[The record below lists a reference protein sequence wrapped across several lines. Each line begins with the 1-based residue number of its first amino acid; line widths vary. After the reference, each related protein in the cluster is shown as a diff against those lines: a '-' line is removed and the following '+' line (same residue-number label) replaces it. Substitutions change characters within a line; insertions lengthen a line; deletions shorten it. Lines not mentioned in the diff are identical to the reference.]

1 MSPVIRRRLLYAAGI
16 LLGLLLLSYV
26 GIRVALGRLVSAPY
40 AAERLSAL
48 LGVEVTVGSVAIG
61 LRPGA
66 VVLLED
72 VAIGTAIHARRVEAG
87 VRLRPLFDGDV
98 EASRFR
104 LDGLTLP
111 VERGADGGL
120 ELAGLASET
129 TTGDASRSLPSLP
142 DVEIHGAAIE
152 ILDRATF
159 GEEAEPIWLAIDH
172 LHFWDLREGETA
184 RFEIETRVGEGG
196 KRGALELSG
205 RIGPRSADSQL
216 SDLPLSVEIRA
227 TALDPT
233 VVVPYLP
240 ESWLFGDAEG
250 ALDAEVDLSGRLAG
264 DLEGDLSI
272 HFQPGTVDFA
282 GVRFDGESRFDAH
295 MSVKDGSLAFSDGRL
310 RAHEASLGKFPAGD
324 VDAVFAYSDRTLT
337 FESLGFG
344 AFAGTWQQTGSV
356 TFDGPPA
363 FEFETHVDG
372 VHVEK
377 AAQHFSG
384 ETVVEFVPTLLAA
397 DGTFRGRWTGDAD
410 WLAPIEGSGTLE
422 LRNGE
427 MHHGTLMGSVAEAML
442 VVVPQTL
449 RSGGRTK
456 RPKTTRLDHCTLS
469 FTVADGLIRTSDLAL
484 VTDDY
489 QLNGAGTLASDLALD
504 LRTHVI
510 FSGQGMDKLILMVG
524 VSSGTGTERTVPPIP
539 VHVTGT
545 LMNPQFAPELPG
557 VRAATM
563 GVLVWGGKTATG
575 VAAGAVDK
583 ARGAAGS
590 VLRRGTDRM
599 GAAEAADGPNE
610 ETP

>member
-1 MSPVIRRRLLYAAGI
+1 MSPVIRKRLLYAAGI
-16 LLGLLLLSYV
+16 LLGLVLLAYV
-26 GIRVALGRLVSAPY
+26 GIRVALDRLVSAPL
-40 AAERLSAL
+40 AAERLSEL

-66 VVLLED
+66 AVFLED
-72 VAIGTAIHARRVEAG
+72 VAMGPAINARRIEVG
-87 VRLRPLFDGDV
+87 IRLRPLLDGDV

-111 VERGADGGL
+111 VERSADGGIVL
-120 ELAGLASET
+120 SGLARET
-129 TTGDASRSLPSLP
+129 TSGDAPGSLPSLP
-142 DVEIHGAAIE
+142 DVEIRDAAIE
-152 ILDRATF
+152 ILDRGTF
-159 GEEAEPIWLAIDH
+159 GEEAEPIRLAIDD
-172 LHFWDLREGETA
+172 LRLWDLREGEMA
-184 RFEIETRVGEGG
+184 RFEIDTRVGEGG
-196 KRGALELSG
+196 KRGALEVSG

-216 SDLPLSVEIRA
+216 SNLPLSVEIRT
-227 TALDPT
+227 TALDPA

-240 ESWLFGDAEG
+240 ESWLVRDANG
-250 ALDAEVDLSGRLAG
+250 ALDAEVDLSGQLAG
-264 DLEGDLSI
+264 DFEGDLSI
-272 HFQPGTVDFA
+272 HFRPGTVDFA
-282 GVRFDGESRFDAH
+282 GIRFDGETRFDAH
-295 MSVKDGSLAFSDGRL
+295 MSVKDGSLTFTDGRVQ
-310 RAHEASLGKFPAGD
+310 ANEASLGKFPAGD
-324 VDAVFAYSDRTLT
+324 VDAVFEYSDRTLM

-363 FEFETHVDG
+363 FDFETHVEG
-372 VHVEK
+372 VHVEE
-377 AAQHFSG
+377 AAQHVSG
-384 ETVVEFVPTLLAA
+384 ETIVEFVPTLLAA
-397 DGTFRGRWTGDAD
+397 DGTFRGRWTGEAD

-427 MHHGTLMGSVAEAML
+427 MHHGTLMGSVAAAML
-442 VVVPQTL
+442 VVVPETL
-449 RSGGRTK
+449 RSAGRTK

-469 FTVADGLIRTSDLAL
+469 FSVSDGLIRTSDLDL

-524 VSSGTGTERTVPPIP
+524 VSRGKGTERTVPPIP

-545 LMNPQFAPELPG
+545 LMNPQFTPELPG

-563 GVLVWGGKTATG
+563 GVIVWGGKTATG

-590 VLRRGTDRM
+590 VLRRGTDLM
-599 GAAEAADGPNE
+599 NATEAEDRPNE
-610 ETP
+610 EAP